1 MPAQP
6 GPRPDGAPVT
16 DPLTS
21 GAVTSGAVT
30 SGGVAGDPA
39 ADDDEAAHV
48 ATGDE
53 AIAEIE
59 SALHSLARRLKQ
71 ARLHDYIARLAGD
84 GADQAGLAMLYV
96 LHGECAADGEETSP
110 RITDVAARLSV
121 DAPAVTRKA
130 QQLERLGLVSR
141 TRDACDARAWRLRL
155 TPEGQRVVGQFLQAR
170 HQWLATLLADWPAA
184 DCREFARLLT
194 RFADDASRPLS
205 GFDC

>member
-6 GPRPDGAPVT
+6 GPRPDGAP
-16 DPLTS
+16 TS
-21 GAVTSGAVT
+21 GAPAGRPPTSGDVAAL
-30 SGGVAGDPA
+30 SGEAVAGDAGP
-39 ADDDEAAHV
+39 
-48 ATGDE
+48 GDA

-96 LHGECAADGEETSP
+96 LHGECAAQGEETSL

-141 TRDACDARAWRLRL
+141 ARDACDARAWRLRL
-155 TPEGQRVVGQFLQAR
+155 TPEGRRVVGQFLQAR
-170 HQWLATLLADWPAA
+170 HQWLATLLADWPAT